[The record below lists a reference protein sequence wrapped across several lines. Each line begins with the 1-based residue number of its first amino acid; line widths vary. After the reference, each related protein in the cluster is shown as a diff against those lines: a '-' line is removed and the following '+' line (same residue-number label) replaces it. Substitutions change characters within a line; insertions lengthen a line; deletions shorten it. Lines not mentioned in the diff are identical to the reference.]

1 MLEQIN
7 TETSLNHEDSAMD
20 SKREMVF
27 KSYVPSIFK
36 LDDNSKEN
44 KTKKKRVNNIDIN
57 LTTNLKKDSIGI
69 SFYHKTQKNK
79 KNKDLI
85 KSSGE
90 AFEGLKLGVKN
101 IRREEDILLKKK
113 EFNKLKREERASK
126 SIKKS
131 KNKNRSVN
139 YYQVNEEAKSN
150 NSPSNKGISS
160 NNINNNKIDEYVGEK
175 IAININNLNL
185 VFNKFKESN
194 NISGFKNEELL
205 DENIYEKKQRLSCII
220 NNSPFINSNIFLEN
234 KSCITSMEPLLGKD
248 KCRFFEK
255 NKNLYK
261 NKTINELLEK
271 IPENIFQEIDSE
283 INDKLYELDSS
294 KISIGQ
300 IYKKDE
306 KYIRNITNLDGN
318 SFLRAFIFNYLEQII
333 SRKDINKLK
342 DIIGRIKIGL
352 KSLKKER
359 NTIDKVLSYFKIIVN
374 YLEKN
379 DILNANNI
387 LIKSF
392 SENYEFENNLMIYM
406 RQSIAESIKR
416 HQCYFIID
424 YIKEIVSK
432 KYIKKDKDNNEY
444 FDYELYI
451 KEIINI
457 ESNNNELQYEL
468 LVYYFLPPIFGID
481 LIIHTNNDTKT
492 KKITFK
498 HSNNL
503 SEKKDIIIIELL
515 IKFGN
520 VSILYSEDYY
530 KEYENIIPLKNK
542 NEFPIDKIRI
552 IKNEEHKN
560 CYMCHNIPNEFIQID
575 YKFQLICKKCL
586 NEIIQKIIEKRYFLF
601 SDTDNCYFH
610 EEYYCNKIDYVINE
624 DLIDSYELNISI
636 NDIKYILNNNSDI
649 ATEIH
654 KKIIKSYNCDKCQ
667 NNFEESLYCY
677 IMDNC
682 SHLICSNC
690 LKDYIY
696 QATEGK
702 VVFNIYENII
712 KKMEYFCP
720 ACNKQIYLSKNLIN
734 NLFNDD
740 VYINK
745 AEERLIQSAKTIC
758 CFCGLNDTNKIKNK
772 FVIEND
778 QISSNYS
785 KENYLLIHALCITCF
800 KKLKIND
807 LNDKKKL
814 FFCKFCGENHH
825 YNKIK
830 FSIQNRKKA
839 CCIHI

>member
-85 KSSGE
+85 KSSGDG
-90 AFEGLKLGVKN
+90 FEGLKLGVKN

-139 YYQVNEEAKSN
+139 YYQVDEEAKSN

-160 NNINNNKIDEYVGEK
+160 NNINNNNIDEYVGEK

-392 SENYEFENNLMIYM
+392 SENYDFENNLMIYM

-424 YIKEIVSK
+424 YIKETVSK

-492 KKITFK
+492 NKITFK

-530 KEYENIIPLKNK
+530 KEYENIIPLKTM

-560 CYMCHNIPNEFIQID
+560 CYMFHNIPNEFIQID

-636 NDIKYILNNNSDI
+636 NDIKYILNDNSDI
-649 ATEIH
+649 ASEIY
-654 KKIIKSYNCDKCQ
+654 KKIIKSYKCDKCQ

-702 VVFNIYENII
+702 VVFNIYENTI

-758 CFCGLNDTNKIKNK
+758 CFCGLNDTNKIKNR

>member
-85 KSSGE
+85 KSSGD
-90 AFEGLKLGVKN
+90 AFEGLQLGVKN

-160 NNINNNKIDEYVGEK
+160 NNINNNNIDEYVGEK

-194 NISGFKNEELL
+194 NISGFKNEDLL

-333 SRKDINKLK
+333 SRKDVNKLK

-379 DILNANNI
+379 DIMNANNI

-392 SENYEFENNLMIYM
+392 SENYDFENNLMIYM

-468 LVYYFLPPIFGID
+468 LIYYFLPPIFGID
-481 LIIHTNNDTKT
+481 LIIHINNDTKT
-492 KKITFK
+492 NKITFK

-530 KEYENIIPLKNK
+530 KEYENIIPLKTM
-542 NEFPIDKIRI
+542 NEFPLDKIRI

-636 NDIKYILNNNSDI
+636 NDIKYILNDNSDI
-649 ATEIH
+649 ASEIY
-654 KKIIKSYNCDKCQ
+654 KKIIKSYKCDKCQ

-677 IMDNC
+677 IMNNC

-696 QATEGK
+696 QATDGK
-702 VVFNIYENII
+702 VVFNIYENTI

-734 NLFNDD
+734 NVFNDD
-740 VYINK
+740 AYIDK

>member
-85 KSSGE
+85 KSSGDG
-90 AFEGLKLGVKN
+90 FEGLKLGVKN

-160 NNINNNKIDEYVGEK
+160 NNINNNNIDEYVGEK

-306 KYIRNITNLDGN
+306 KYIRNINNLDGN

-333 SRKDINKLK
+333 SRKDVNKLK

-392 SENYEFENNLMIYM
+392 SENYDFENNLMIYM

-468 LVYYFLPPIFGID
+468 LIYYFLPPIFGID

-492 KKITFK
+492 NKITFK

-530 KEYENIIPLKNK
+530 KEYENIIPLKTM
-542 NEFPIDKIRI
+542 NEFPLDKIRI

-677 IMDNC
+677 IMNNC

-702 VVFNIYENII
+702 VVFNIYENTI

-740 VYINK
+740 VYIDK

>member
-20 SKREMVF
+20 SKREMVL

-85 KSSGE
+85 KSSGDG
-90 AFEGLKLGVKN
+90 FEGLKLGVKN

-139 YYQVNEEAKSN
+139 YYQVNEETKSN

-306 KYIRNITNLDGN
+306 KYIRNINNLDGN

-392 SENYEFENNLMIYM
+392 SENYDFENNLMIYM

-492 KKITFK
+492 NKITFK

-503 SEKKDIIIIELL
+503 SEKKDIIIIELI

-530 KEYENIIPLKNK
+530 KEYENIIPLKTM

-636 NDIKYILNNNSDI
+636 NDIKYILNDNSDI
-649 ATEIH
+649 ASEIL
-654 KKIIKSYNCDKCQ
+654 KKIIKSYKCDKCQ

-696 QATEGK
+696 QETEGK
-702 VVFNIYENII
+702 VVFNIYENTI

-740 VYINK
+740 VYIDK

>member
-85 KSSGE
+85 KSSGDG
-90 AFEGLKLGVKN
+90 FEGLKLGVKN

-160 NNINNNKIDEYVGEK
+160 NNINNNNIDEYVGEK

-300 IYKKDE
+300 IYKKDK

-492 KKITFK
+492 NKITFK

-503 SEKKDIIIIELL
+503 SEKKEIIIIELL

-530 KEYENIIPLKNK
+530 KEYENIIPLKTM

-636 NDIKYILNNNSDI
+636 NDIKYILNDNSDI
-649 ATEIH
+649 ASEIY

-667 NNFEESLYCY
+667 NNFEESSYCY
-677 IMDNC
+677 IMNNC

-696 QATEGK
+696 QATDGK
-702 VVFNIYENII
+702 VVFNIYENTI

-734 NLFNDD
+734 NVFNDD
-740 VYINK
+740 TYIDK

>member
-85 KSSGE
+85 KSSGDG
-90 AFEGLKLGVKN
+90 FEGLKLGVKN

-160 NNINNNKIDEYVGEK
+160 NNINNNNIDEYVGEK

-306 KYIRNITNLDGN
+306 KYIRNISNLDGN

-392 SENYEFENNLMIYM
+392 SENYDFENNLMIYM

-468 LVYYFLPPIFGID
+468 LIYYFLPPIFGID

-492 KKITFK
+492 NKITFK

-503 SEKKDIIIIELL
+503 SEKKEIIIIELL

-530 KEYENIIPLKNK
+530 KEYENIIPLKTM
-542 NEFPIDKIRI
+542 NEFPLDKIRI

-610 EEYYCNKIDYVINE
+610 EEYYCNKIDYEINE

-677 IMDNC
+677 IMNNC

-702 VVFNIYENII
+702 VVFNIYENTI

-720 ACNKQIYLSKNLIN
+720 ACNKQIYLSNNLIN
-734 NLFNDD
+734 NVFNDD
-740 VYINK
+740 AYIDK